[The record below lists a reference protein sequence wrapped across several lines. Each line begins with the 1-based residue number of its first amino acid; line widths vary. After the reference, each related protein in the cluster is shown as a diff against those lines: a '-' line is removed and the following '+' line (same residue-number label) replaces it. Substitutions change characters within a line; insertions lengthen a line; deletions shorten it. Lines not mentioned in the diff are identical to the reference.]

1 MKKFVT
7 WLLVCLMVVSALP
20 MAAFA
25 ESAAAVCPGE
35 GQPHNASNC
44 TSALLKE
51 VKATCEKS
59 GYVLNACTTC
69 ATPFVVSTSEKLDCD
84 VDTIDAVNGTCGTK
98 ETVGKTYCTTCTVEG
113 CTDCVNV
120 TNDPAKTQQE
130 VRDKHRDNWQL
141 ISTYDDCT
149 KGQTYYCPGCDETFS
164 VRGADYA
171 DHKWE
176 LVAVTVEPTCT
187 DKGKALLACS
197 VESCNAEKTVEV
209 AALGH
214 AMDYDTPAIE
224 GTPATCTE
232 TGIKD
237 IYGCSRCD
245 RQLVIVGNKYEV
257 ATDENKIIPMAH
269 DFGKGTVSNDNPEG
283 WKLVR
288 NYVPGDC
295 TTDESIE
302 AYCQFCNKYIH
313 KVLTEAPGHT
323 KNAGTDGSEAC
334 FGTYKKYT
342 CTVSGCGYTWKEWNT
357 ADKAK
362 PTTKTH
368 KFGTYAAASAAGSD
382 VTISFNEFNCVTDKV
397 ATWTCACGETMT
409 ETVATAPGHSVAT
422 QTVQSTNC
430 MIPTYTFEYCNS
442 GVDCGMHTY
451 TDDVATVV
459 NGKLTFVGTWTDGT
473 NTYTT
478 AETPNYT
485 TTHPQLVV
493 QVGENVEFIRIVS
506 VSMDEDGK
514 PVCAD
519 NHNWTK
525 TYNTTTVGLPA
536 VTGLGQ
542 ATCTAEGH
550 YVNICVKHA
559 IMEKDAGGN
568 PLIGTDSVKPHNW
581 TEAGKVSDG
590 QAATCTANGTKATY
604 KCADCDALAIKEG
617 TTFVAKT
624 DANVVIP
631 KTNHNMVNLVVKN
644 DALCNT
650 AIATWNAT
658 TWEATKGYDYTIQ
671 VCTNAHCNET
681 ASTISGLKAVVA
693 GIPASSDTLKYV
705 DTAYATVTLGDKACG
720 NIAVYGSI
728 LKAAAEHAVSPT
740 AADWDKMNENVILCE
755 APLIY
760 TTTCLC
766 GVNVMV
772 EDASQVGKHVND
784 GDYADAGEVA
794 PSDVNCNA
802 EGTAVPEYGKYA
814 CQFCGELFDNDRA
827 TATVKVNHNTI
838 TIAQADTQFVSC
850 DKDVWSK
857 AGTLCLTCGMWDGEG
872 DAAVKTYVG
881 GGHDIV
887 HHEAVPAQCG
897 IDGVKAYDTC
907 SRCDYTS
914 VAVADRKIEALRHI
928 PVRVNDLSAEKA
940 ADCTIT
946 GGTYYRCGLCN
957 GKLAGGHKVV
967 VEAADLAK
975 AHDFTVERTEDATCT
990 KPGKTYNKCAN
1001 CDVIDE
1007 TSVEIIP
1014 AEKHVDANGEF
1025 YAACDQGYTGGRT
1038 CVVCGPVDVEHGD
1051 NLVEHSVDATCT
1063 EPGVKYTYCNYCEIY
1078 VYGPVVDEAPG
1089 EHTWVAVIDGE
1100 VADVDGWFVTVEPT
1114 ATENGVKMRQCRYCG
1129 HTETG
1134 VVYAPVQY
1142 SVVVDNYIVPGA
1154 TIVENSIV
1162 AVTVVLNKTIAS
1174 VWGFELDVNVPD
1186 GNNFE
1191 YLGVEDVNSNFT
1203 IQVADHGAKIGMF
1216 AYNVTGVENIA
1227 VESDVELVTLLFR
1240 VVAPRTSSVTDPETG
1255 VTTGPD
1261 ALDYENAYE
1270 FSIDED
1276 ILTLDAEGEK
1286 IESIVSDP
1294 AEVEI
1299 GKLLW
1304 MDDEEALTINDLRV
1318 AFLLIQDGEYAS
1330 EFDIDLDGALTL
1342 SDISTIQALIL
1353 VADFDAEVAKLLKA
1367 AW

>member
-69 ATPFVVSTSEKLDCD
+69 ATPFVVSTSEALECV
-84 VDTIDAVNGTCGTK
+84 VDTIEAVDGTCGTK
-98 ETVGKTYCTTCTVEG
+98 EIVGKTYCTTCTVEG

-120 TNDPAKTQQE
+120 TTAPAVTQKDA
-130 VRDKHRDNWQL
+130 RDAHRDSWEL

-149 KGQTYYCPGCDETFS
+149 KGQTYYCPVCKETFS

-187 DKGKALLACS
+187 DKGRALLACS
-197 VESCNAEKTVEV
+197 VKTCNAEKTVEV

-214 AMDYDTPAIE
+214 DMDYTVPAIE
-224 GTPATCTE
+224 GKPATCTE

-269 DFGKGTVSNDNPEG
+269 DFGEGAVSATNPEG
-283 WKLVR
+283 WALVR
-288 NYVPGDC
+288 NYVAGDC

-302 AYCQFCNKYIH
+302 AYCEFCNKYIH
-313 KVLTEAPGHT
+313 EVLTEAPGHNWGT
-323 KNAGTDGSEAC
+323 GVAGSKTC
-334 FGTYKKYT
+334 VGTYKDYT
-342 CTVSGCGYTWKEWNT
+342 CACGATKTEWDT
-357 ADKAK
+357 ADKAE

-368 KFGTYAAASAAGSD
+368 QFGTYAAASAAGSD
-382 VTISFNEFNCVTDKV
+382 VDDISFNAFNCVTDKV

-409 ETVATAPGHSVAT
+409 ETVAPAPGHIVAT

-451 TDDVATVV
+451 TDDVAKVID
-459 NGKLTFVGTWTDGT
+459 GKLTFVGTWTDPEDAT
-473 NTYTT
+473 IKYVTDDEPDYDD
-478 AETPNYT
+478 
-485 TTHPQLVV
+485 THPQLVLQVNGQNV
-493 QVGENVEFIRIVS
+493 QFIRIVS

-536 VTGLGQ
+536 VAGLRE

-568 PLIGTDSVKPHNW
+568 PLIGTDPVKPHNW

-590 QAATCTANGTKATY
+590 QAATCTVNGTKATY
-604 KCADCDALAIKEG
+604 KCSGSGCDALAIKEG

-631 KTNHNMVNLVVKN
+631 KTNHNMVNLVVKS

-650 AIATWNAT
+650 VAAKWDATNGWVAT
-658 TWEATKGYDYTIQ
+658 TGFDYTIQ
-671 VCTNAHCNET
+671 VCTNTHCNET
-681 ASTISGLKAVVA
+681 NSTIGGLKAVVS
-693 GIPASSDTLKYV
+693 GIPATSDTLKYV
-705 DTAYATVTLGDKACG
+705 DTAYATVTLGNKACG

-728 LKAAAEHAVSPT
+728 QKAAAEHAVPAT
-740 AADWDKMNENVILCE
+740 AADWRKMNDNVILCE

-760 TTTCLC
+760 TVACPC

-784 GDYADAGEVA
+784 SDYTDAGEIA

-802 EGTAVPEYGKYA
+802 EGTAVPVYGKWA
-814 CQFCGELFDNDRA
+814 CQYCNAVFDHDNT
-827 TATVKVNHNTI
+827 TAKVNHTYSEI
-838 TIAQADTQFVSC
+838 TAEMTQGTNCTKDLWNKVGKIC
-850 DKDVWSK
+850 DVCNDWV
-857 AGTLCLTCGMWDGEG
+857 GEG
-872 DAAVKTYVG
+872 EIATKTAKA
-881 GGHDIV
+881 GHDIV

-907 SRCDYTS
+907 SRCDYTN

-928 PVRVNDLSAEKA
+928 PVYVNDLSGKKA
-940 ADCTIT
+940 DDCTIT
-946 GGTYYRCGLCN
+946 GGTYFRCGLCN

-975 AHDFTVERTEDATCT
+975 AHDFTDPQTEGATCT
-990 KPGKTYNKCAN
+990 TDGKTYNKCHN

-1014 AEKHVDANGEF
+1014 ATNHTDANGKF
-1025 YAACDQGYTGGRT
+1025 SSVCSTGYTGGRT
-1038 CVVCGPVDVEHGD
+1038 CDVCGLVAVTHGD
-1051 NLVEHSVDATCT
+1051 NLVEQIVYATCT
-1063 EPGVKYTYCNYCEIY
+1063 EAGVKYTYCEYCKIY
-1078 VYGPVVDEAPG
+1078 VSEPEITPARG
-1089 EHTWVAVIDGE
+1089 EHTWVDVIDGE
-1100 VADVDGWFVTVEPT
+1100 VADVDGWFVTVKPT
-1114 ATENGVKMRQCRYCG
+1114 ATENGVKIRQCELCG

-1142 SVVVDNYIVPGA
+1142 SVVVDNHIAPGE

-1174 VWGFELDVNVPD
+1174 VWGFELDVNVPN

-1191 YLGVEDVNSNFT
+1191 YLRVEDVNANFT
-1203 IQVADHGAKIGMF
+1203 IQVADHGDKIGMF

-1240 VVAPRTSSVTDPETG
+1240 VVAPRT
-1255 VTTGPD
+1255 TTAAK

-1276 ILTLDAEGEK
+1276 TILTLDADGEH
-1286 IESIVSDP
+1286 IGNIVSDP
-1294 AEVEI
+1294 AKVEI
-1299 GKLLW
+1299 GKLLC
-1304 MDDEEALTINDLRV
+1304 MDNEDALTINDLRV
-1318 AFLLIQDGEYAS
+1318 AFKLIQDGKYAS
-1330 EFDIDLDGALTL
+1330 EFDIDLDRALTL

-1353 VADFDAEVAKLLKA
+1353 VADAQFDAEVAKLLEA

>member
-20 MAAFA
+20 MAVFA
-25 ESAAAVCPGE
+25 ESAEAVCPGK
-35 GQPHNASNC
+35 GQPHSASNC
-44 TSALLKE
+44 TSTLLTE

-69 ATPFVVSTSEKLDCD
+69 ATPFVVSTSEALEC
-84 VDTIDAVNGTCGTK
+84 VEDTIEAVDGTCGTK
-98 ETVGKTYCTTCTVEG
+98 EIVGKNYCTTCTVEG

-120 TNDPAKTQQE
+120 TTAPAVTQKD
-130 VRDKHRDNWQL
+130 VRDDHRGNWEL

-149 KGQTYYCPGCDETFS
+149 KGQTYYCPVCEETFS

-187 DKGKALLACS
+187 DKGRALLAC
-197 VESCNAEKTVEV
+197 VAKNCNAEKTVEV

-245 RQLVIVGNKYEV
+245 RQLVIVGNKYV
-257 ATDENKIIPMAH
+257 AMTDENKIIPMAH
-269 DFGKGTVSNDNPEG
+269 DFGEGAVSATNPEG

-288 NYVPGDC
+288 NYVAGDC

-302 AYCQFCNKYIH
+302 AYCQFCNKYISE
-313 KVLTEAPGHT
+313 VLTEAPGHT
-323 KNAGTDGSEAC
+323 KNAGTDGSVAC
-334 FGTYKKYT
+334 VGTYKEYT
-342 CTVSGCGYTWKEWNT
+342 CTASGCGYTWKEWNT

-368 KFGTYAAASAAGSD
+368 KFGTYAAASATGSGVD
-382 VTISFNEFNCVTDKV
+382 ISFNAFNCVTDKV
-397 ATWTCACGETMT
+397 ATWDCACGETMT
-409 ETVATAPGHSVAT
+409 ETVATAPGHIVAT

-451 TDDVATVV
+451 TDDVAKVID
-459 NGKLTFVGTWTDGT
+459 GKLTFVGTWTDGT
-473 NTYTT
+473 STYTT

-506 VSMDEDGK
+506 VSVDDNGDFIF
-514 PVCAD
+514 AD

-525 TYNTTTVGLPA
+525 TYNTADVIPGVTVA
-536 VTGLGQ
+536 GLGQ

-581 TEAGKVSDG
+581 TDAGLVPGSAK
-590 QAATCTANGTKATY
+590 AATCTVDGTKATY
-604 KCADCDALAIKEG
+604 ECACGALAIKEG

-631 KTNHNMVNLVVKN
+631 KTNHNMVNLVVKS

-650 AIATWNAT
+650 VAAKWDATNGWVAT
-658 TWEATKGYDYTIQ
+658 TGYDYTIQ

-728 LKAAAEHAVSPT
+728 LKAAAEHAVPAT
-740 AADWDKMNENVILCE
+740 AAGWTKMNDNVILCE

-760 TTTCLC
+760 TVACPC

-784 GDYADAGEVA
+784 SDYTDAGEVA
-794 PSDVNCNA
+794 PESVNCGGDIN
-802 EGTAVPEYGKYA
+802 TVPKYGKFA
-814 CQFCGELFDNDRA
+814 CQFCGELFDNDPA

-857 AGTLCLTCGMWDGEG
+857 VGTLCLDCDKWDGEG
-872 DAAVKTYVG
+872 DAAVKTYEG
-881 GGHDIV
+881 GDHDIV
-887 HHEAVPAQCG
+887 HHDAVPAQCG

-907 SRCDYTS
+907 SRCDYTN
-914 VAVADRKIEALRHI
+914 VPEADRKIEALRHI

-940 ADCTIT
+940 LDCTIT
-946 GGTYYRCGLCN
+946 GGTYFRCGLCN

-975 AHDFTVERTEDATCT
+975 AHDFTDPQTEGATCT
-990 KPGKTYNKCAN
+990 TDGKTYNKCAN
-1001 CDVIDE
+1001 CAVIDE
-1007 TSVEIIP
+1007 TSVEILP
-1014 AEKHVDANGEF
+1014 ATGHTDATGKF
-1025 YAACDQGYTGGRT
+1025 FSDCDTGYTGGRT
-1038 CVVCGPVDVEHGD
+1038 CTVCGPVAVTHGD

-1063 EPGVKYTYCNYCEIY
+1063 EPGVEYTYCTYCEIY
-1078 VYGPVVDEAPG
+1078 VYGPVVYEAPG
-1089 EHTWVAVIDGE
+1089 EHAWVDVLAGKE
-1100 VADVDGWFVTVEPT
+1100 ADEDGWFVTVEPT
-1114 ATENGVKMRQCRYCG
+1114 ATENGSKIRQCRYCG

-1186 GNNFE
+1186 DNNFE
-1191 YLGVEDVNSNFT
+1191 YLGVEDVNANFT
-1203 IQVADHGAKIGMF
+1203 IQVADHGEKISMF
-1216 AYNVTGVENIA
+1216 AYNITGVENIA

-1240 VVAPRTSSVTDPETG
+1240 VVAPRT
-1255 VTTGPD
+1255 TTGAK

-1276 ILTLDAEGEK
+1276 TILTLDADGEH
-1286 IESIVSDP
+1286 IGNIVSDP
-1294 AEVEI
+1294 AKVEI
-1299 GKLLW
+1299 GKLLC
-1304 MDDEEALTINDLRV
+1304 MDDEDALTINDLRV
-1318 AFLLIQDGEYAS
+1318 AFLLIQDGKYAS

-1353 VADFDAEVAKLLKA
+1353 VADAQFDAEVAKLLKA